1 MNKKNNSGNK
11 IRNNSIRIGKLIE
24 EKLKFTNNELSVI
37 LGVVADGI
45 RVIDLD
51 FNVLRVNKQFCK
63 ILGVSKKKNLTGKCY
78 EVSPGP
84 DCHKPTCT
92 LKQILGGAS
101 WIEKEVGKVRSDNK
115 VVPCILTAL
124 PLKDASGNIIGIVE
138 NFKDISERKK
148 AEESILESE
157 KRYRE
162 LDETLNE
169 IVVELDTKGKI
180 TYANSKAFD
189 ETGYTKERFNKG
201 LNVMQVV
208 VPEDRIKLAG
218 NFKKLLKGKELV
230 RAIYTIK
237 RKDGTT
243 FPAITHSNYILDSK
257 GKVTGIR
264 VVVINI
270 SDIKES
276 EEKVRESEEHHR
288 SLFDNSLDGI
298 YRTTLGGK
306 YIDANPALVKM
317 LGCGSKDELLAIDI
331 PTQLYFRKE
340 DRPGPNQR
348 NRIFETRLKKKDGS
362 VISVEINSRVICKD
376 GKPVY
381 YEGIVRDITRQII
394 AEKKLKE
401 SYRKLQKTLDGAIN
415 TLASIVEAR
424 DPYTSGHQKRV
435 ALLAIAISEELD
447 LGRDKIEAMGAAA
460 LIHDIGKINVP
471 ASILARPGKISKIE
485 FDMIKTHSQVGYD
498 IIKRIEFPW
507 PLADIIL
514 QHHERIDG
522 SGYPKGLKGKDIKFE
537 AKILAVA
544 DVVEAMA
551 SHRPYRPALGIDKA
565 LKEIKQGKGKL
576 YDPEVVDACAR
587 LFTEKKFDFD

>member
-24 EKLKFTNNELSVI
+24 EK
-37 LGVVADGI
+37 
-45 RVIDLD
+45 
-51 FNVLRVNKQFCK
+51 
-63 ILGVSKKKNLTGKCY
+63 
-78 EVSPGP
+78 
-84 DCHKPTCT
+84 
-92 LKQILGGAS
+92 
-101 WIEKEVGKVRSDNK
+101 
-115 VVPCILTAL
+115 
-124 PLKDASGNIIGIVE
+124 
-138 NFKDISERKK
+138 
-148 AEESILESE
+148 
-157 KRYRE
+157 
-162 LDETLNE
+162 
-169 IVVELDTKGKI
+169 
-180 TYANSKAFD
+180 
-189 ETGYTKERFNKG
+189 
-201 LNVMQVV
+201 
-208 VPEDRIKLAG
+208 
-218 NFKKLLKGKELV
+218 
-230 RAIYTIK
+230 
-237 RKDGTT
+237 
-243 FPAITHSNYILDSK
+243 
-257 GKVTGIR
+257 
-264 VVVINI
+264 
-270 SDIKES
+270 
-276 EEKVRESEEHHR
+276 VRESEEHYR

-306 YIDANPALVKM
+306 YIDVNPALEKM
-317 LGCGSKDELLAIDI
+317 LGYGSRDELLAIDI

-362 VISVEINSRVICKD
+362 VISVEINSRVICRD

-435 ALLAIAISEELD
+435 ALLAIAISEELG
-447 LGRDKIEAMGAAA
+447 LGRDKIEAMGTAA
-460 LIHDIGKINVP
+460 LIHDIGKINIP

-587 LFTEKKFDFD
+587 LFTKKKFDFD